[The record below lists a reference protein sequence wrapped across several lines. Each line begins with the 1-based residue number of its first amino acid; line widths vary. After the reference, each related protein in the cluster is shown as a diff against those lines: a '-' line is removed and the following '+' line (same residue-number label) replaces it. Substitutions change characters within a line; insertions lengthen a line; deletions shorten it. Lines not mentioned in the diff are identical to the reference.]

1 MAHVLIFLLQLAR
14 CVFLGWCDCC
24 CCCTRDRAVVWIW
37 TGVYER
43 WIQGLSIFTYLAS
56 IWINFLNYIRYKAD
70 SVSEVLRKTKS
81 KKIYGL
87 LWTGRP
93 GVLRFMGSQRVGHD
107 WPTELNWIWVKN
119 TETLSSPMIY
129 LPFCFS
135 SAQWSSVLWP
145 FFIFMHPQTLW
156 GQSLQPELIG
166 IWLCLQH
173 WFDPL
178 QCSCRKWNSHLF
190 SCVILCVISFHFI
203 WVKHL

>member
-107 WPTELNWIWVKN
+107 WLTELNWIWVKN

-145 FFIFMHPQTLW
+145 FLF
-156 GQSLQPELIG
+156 
-166 IWLCLQH
+166 LCI
-173 WFDPL
+173 
-178 QCSCRKWNSHLF
+178 CRHCGVSH
-190 SCVILCVISFHFI
+190 SILVARVD
-203 WVKHL
+203 WHLVVPSALVWPTAVFL